1 MNTNFPLK
9 YCVYKQYLL
18 FLSGADVQFSKGV
31 SGNPAGRPKGIKDK
45 RHRYSEAIDS
55 MIPQVLDS
63 VFQRAIAG
71 DMTAAKMLLDRTLP
85 NKRPEQE
92 RVEISHTGNIP
103 SDAQNVL
110 RSVLDGEVS
119 PDVGASLLG
128 AITGVLKAIEV
139 EDLAKRIE
147 ALESKKNEPENA

>member
-1 MNTNFPLK
+1 M
-9 YCVYKQYLL
+9 
-18 FLSGADVQFSKGV
+18 QFTKGT

-55 MIPQVLDS
+55 MIPQVLDC

-92 RVEISHTGNIP
+92 RIEISHTGNIP
-103 SDAQNVL
+103 TDAQNVL
-110 RSVLDGEVS
+110 RSVFDGEVS
-119 PDVGASLLG
+119 PDVGASLLS
-128 AITGVLKAIEV
+128 AITGVLKAVEV
-139 EDLAKRIE
+139 EELAQRIE
-147 ALESKKNEPENA
+147 ALEGKKNESVNA

>member
-1 MNTNFPLK
+1 
-9 YCVYKQYLL
+9 
-18 FLSGADVQFSKGV
+18 VQFIKGV
-31 SGNPAGRPKGIKDK
+31 SGNPTGRPKGIKDK

-92 RVEISHTGNIP
+92 RVEISHTGNI
-103 SDAQNVL
+103 SLDAQNVL
-110 RSVLDGEVS
+110 RSVLDGEVA
-119 PDVGASLLG
+119 PDVGASLLSSM
-128 AITGVLKAIEV
+128 TSVLKAIEV
-139 EDLAKRIE
+139 EELAKRIE
-147 ALESKKNEPENA
+147 ALEEAKN

>member
-1 MNTNFPLK
+1 M
-9 YCVYKQYLL
+9 
-18 FLSGADVQFSKGV
+18 QFTKGT

-45 RHRYSEAIDS
+45 RHRYSQAIDS

-92 RVEISHTGNIP
+92 RVEIPHTGNIP
-103 SDAQNVL
+103 TDAQNVL

-119 PDVGASLLG
+119 PDVGASLLS
-128 AITGVLKAIEV
+128 AMTSVLKAIDV
-139 EDLAKRIE
+139 EELAKRIE
-147 ALESKKNEPENA
+147 ALEEAKN

>member
-1 MNTNFPLK
+1 M
-9 YCVYKQYLL
+9 
-18 FLSGADVQFSKGV
+18 QFTKGV

-45 RHRYSEAIDS
+45 RHRYAESIES

-63 VFQRAIAG
+63 VFQKALAG
-71 DMTAAKMLLDRTLP
+71 DMTAARMLLDRTLP

-92 RVEISHTGNIP
+92 RVEIEHSGNIA

-119 PDVGASLLG
+119 PDVGASLLSSM
-128 AITGVLKAIEV
+128 TSVLKAIEV
-139 EDLAKRIE
+139 EDLAKRIQ
-147 ALESKKNEPENA
+147 ALEGKKNEHANA

>member
-1 MNTNFPLK
+1 
-9 YCVYKQYLL
+9 LL
-18 FLSGADVQFSKGV
+18 FSSGADVQFTKGA

-45 RHRYSEAIDS
+45 RHRFNEAIES

-63 VFQRAIAG
+63 VFQKAIAG

-92 RVEISHTGNIP
+92 RVEISHTGSIP

-110 RSVLDGEVS
+110 RSVLDGDVS
-119 PDVGASLLG
+119 PDVGASLLS
-128 AITGVLKAIEV
+128 AMTSVLKAIEV

-147 ALESKKNEPENA
+147 ALEGKENESANA

>member
-1 MNTNFPLK
+1 M
-9 YCVYKQYLL
+9 
-18 FLSGADVQFSKGV
+18 QFTKGT

-45 RHRYSEAIDS
+45 RHRFNEAIES
-55 MIPQVLDS
+55 MIPDVLES
-63 VFQRAIAG
+63 VFQRAVAG

-92 RVEISHTGNIP
+92 RVEIEYSGNIA

-119 PDVGASLLG
+119 PDVGASLLS
-128 AITGVLKAIEV
+128 AMTSVLKAIEV
-139 EDLAKRIE
+139 EELAKRIE
-147 ALESKKNEPENA
+147 ALEETKN

>member
-1 MNTNFPLK
+1 M
-9 YCVYKQYLL
+9 
-18 FLSGADVQFSKGV
+18 QFIKGV

-45 RHRYSEAIDS
+45 RHLYAESIDA
-55 MIPQVLDS
+55 MIPQVIES
-63 VFQRAIAG
+63 VYQKALAG

-92 RVEISHTGNIP
+92 RVEIEHSGNIA

-119 PDVGASLLG
+119 PDVGASLLS
-128 AITGVLKAIEV
+128 AMTSVLKAVEV

-147 ALESKKNEPENA
+147 ALEGQKSGPANT